1 MVALTSAVCVWWKL
15 RSGESTTPPQRGCL
29 LIGSTAASERATTCN
44 WNGLNMLGQ
53 PKARMAALGT
63 MILPLASVCIKLRRD
78 KGREGCSHRGTMDV
92 GS

>member
-44 WNGLNMLGQ
+44 MEWAKHAWTTKGEDGCFGDNDTSTGERLHQ
-53 PKARMAALGT
+53 IAA
-63 MILPLASVCIKLRRD
+63 
-78 KGREGCSHRGTMDV
+78 
-92 GS
+92 